1 LGESFACSQEEENKQ
16 KGKKMTRKKIVTIV
30 SIIAVAALLIK
41 GKSLLKERQE
51 QVAQQPT
58 PMADA
63 ISVPVVKPTQGVM
76 NQEVPFLAQVLGDK
90 SIKLSTKLAGYV
102 EKVLVE
108 ESQKVKKGD
117 LLVKIDETELKSNI
131 DALNA
136 TLVAQQNDLSLAKS
150 IHARNTKLYQIG
162 GLSKEQLDISRVS
175 LKMKQSVLENTRQKI
190 AQLEHQLT
198 YLTIVAP
205 FDGVIDAI
213 LMHEGDLAA
222 TGKPILSMSNKK
234 QKLLFS
240 FAPSQQNMIE
250 QGQMVVQGKQKL
262 GEIRAIYPTASN
274 GLITAEVALDAP
286 LDLPIGSSVQ
296 VNVVTQSQ
304 SGCILPDTTVV
315 HKKDGSY
322 LMVYRKDRF
331 VPQKVEVKLHENNR
345 IMVAPCPKGWLASAS
360 EVKLAALP
368 AYTNVHLIKPSE
380 GADNE

>member
-1 LGESFACSQEEENKQ
+1 
-16 KGKKMTRKKIVTIV
+16 MTRKKIVTIV
-30 SIIAVAALLIK
+30 AVIAVAALLIK

-51 QVAQQPT
+51 QVTEQPT

-63 ISVPVVKPTQGVM
+63 ISVPVVKVTQGVM
-76 NQEVPFLAQVLGDK
+76 NQEVPFLAQILGDK

-102 EKVLVE
+102 QEVVVE
-108 ESQKVKKGD
+108 ESQEVKKGD

-131 DALNA
+131 DALKA
-136 TLVAQQNDLSLAKS
+136 TLAAQQNDLALAKS
-150 IHARNTKLYQIG
+150 IHARNDKLYKIG
-162 GLSKEQLDISRVS
+162 GLSKEQLDISRVT

-205 FDGVIDAI
+205 FDGVVDAI
-213 LMHEGDLAA
+213 LLHEGDLAA
-222 TGKPILSMSNKK
+222 TGKPILSMSNKQ

-240 FAPSQQNMIE
+240 FAPSQQNLIKKE
-250 QGQMVVQGKQKL
+250 QMVVQGSKKL
-262 GEIRAIYPTASN
+262 GEIRAIYPTSNN
-274 GLITAEVALDAP
+274 GLVTAEVALDAP

-304 SGCILPDTTVV
+304 SGCILPDTTMV

-322 LMVYRKDRF
+322 LMVYRKERF
-331 VPQKVEVKLHENNR
+331 VPQKVEVILHENNR
-345 IMVAPCPKGWLASAS
+345 IMVAPCPKEWLASAS